1 MYNICGR
8 ATWGKV
14 TQGKDKITQ
23 GKSKL
28 GRYKYPMKVIPC
40 KVVPEKFNL
49 GIIIQGKDRDTQ
61 DEFNQGVI
69 TNIEILLSQIH

>member
-1 MYNICGR
+1 
-8 ATWGKV
+8 
-14 TQGKDKITQ
+14 
-23 GKSKL
+23 
-28 GRYKYPMKVIPC
+28 MKVIPC